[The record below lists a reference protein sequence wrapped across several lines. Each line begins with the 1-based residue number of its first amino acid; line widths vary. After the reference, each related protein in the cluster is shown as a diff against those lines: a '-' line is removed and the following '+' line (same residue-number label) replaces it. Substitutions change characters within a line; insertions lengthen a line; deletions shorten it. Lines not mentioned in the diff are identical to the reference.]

1 MRHLI
6 GFGLALGLA
15 AAVFFGAAWGYVRL
29 LRVPVAN
36 GAATTLPANGGS
48 LLHDSSV
55 LWAFAALAAV
65 AVFIGVC
72 VAVPWISPLASGL
85 PGLVLIGVTVWYMVN
100 VAQAVRYIP
109 LKGHAFGYG
118 FEAMLFNGIL
128 AGAGLAMIVPLFI
141 PSRWRG
147 SPVPGDEEL
156 TGAPATSST
165 LLTSD
170 WAETAPIPQ
179 TQTQTQIPPTD
190 IWK

>member
-6 GFGLALGLA
+6 GFGLALAVA

-36 GAATTLPANGGS
+36 GAAATLPANGGS

-65 AVFIGVC
+65 AVLIGVC

-85 PGLVLIGVTVWYMVN
+85 PGLVLIGVTVWYAVN
-100 VAQAVRYIP
+100 VSQAVRYIP
-109 LKGHAFGYG
+109 LKGDAFGYG

-128 AGAGLAMIVPLFI
+128 AGAGIAMIVPLFI
-141 PSRWRG
+141 PSRWLG
-147 SPVPGDEEL
+147 SPVTADGEL
-156 TGAPATSST
+156 TGVPVTSST

-179 TQTQTQIPPTD
+179 TQPQTQIPPTD

>member
-6 GFGLALGLA
+6 GFGLALAVA
-15 AAVFFGAAWGYVRL
+15 AAVFFGGAWGYLRL
-29 LRVPVAN
+29 LRIPVVN
-36 GAATTLPANGGS
+36 GAAATLPANGGS

-55 LWAFAALAAV
+55 LWAFAAV
-65 AVFIGVC
+65 AGTALLIGAC

-85 PGLVLIGVTVWYMVN
+85 PGLVLIGVTAWYGVN

-109 LKGHAFGYG
+109 LRGDAFGVG

-128 AGAGLAMIVPLFI
+128 AAAGLVMVVPLFI

-147 SPVPGDEEL
+147 AGAQPG
-156 TGAPATSST
+156 GGQSAAAPATSGSV

-179 TQTQTQIPPTD
+179 TPPSD
-190 IWK
+190 LWNA